1 MMVRKHIFLGKTQMS
16 GVQYKKQ
23 SIRGCYQVGSEE
35 GGVDFKYVMVTSPLT
50 GAWWDHHDDQSHS
63 GVIKNLY

>member
-35 GGVDFKYVMVTSPLT
+35 GGVDFKSVMVTSPLT
-50 GAWWDHHDDQSHS
+50 RA
-63 GVIKNLY
+63 